1 MCFPIE
7 KDTNISFFRR
17 TLLLC
22 LLEDLIASGAAIALV
37 VLTRK
42 PLLAI
47 FNNDPEVISIG
58 YTRLVIFFAT
68 YTFAMLYEM
77 MSGYLRGF
85 GLSLVPAI
93 LTTVGVCGIR
103 TARIPIMFP
112 KAPTF
117 QTIMTAY
124 PVSLSVTTLLV
135 FIALLCYRPSR
146 RFAHLQ
152 KGEV

>member
-1 MCFPIE
+1 M
-7 KDTNISFFRR
+7 R
-17 TLLLC
+17 L
-22 LLEDLIASGAAIALV
+22 SG
-37 VLTRK
+37 
-42 PLLAI
+42 
-47 FNNDPEVISIG
+47 
-58 YTRLVIFFAT
+58 
-68 YTFAMLYEM
+68 
-77 MSGYLRGF
+77 GF
-85 GLSLVPAI
+85 DLSLVPAI

-103 TARIPIMFP
+103 TVWIPIMFP
-112 KAPTF
+112 NAPTF